1 MCHVFPMKTAVK
13 TNAMRILDGL
23 GLDYRVLEYNISDET
38 NEDIALYSARVL
50 GLAPETVYKTIIMEN
65 SDREHFVFCLPAGFS
80 ISLKKAR
87 ELTGSSSI
95 DLMKTDRLLALT
107 GYVRGGVSPLGM
119 KRRFPTFVSEL
130 AQLERFIYIS
140 GGLRGVSLEI
150 KPSDLV
156 VACSGS
162 FADFVQ

>member
-1 MCHVFPMKTAVK
+1 MK
-13 TNAMRILDGL
+13 TNAMRILDNL
-23 GLDYRVLEYNISDET
+23 GMTYRVLEYSISDET

-50 GLAPETVYKTIIMEN
+50 GIAPETVYKTIIMEN
-65 SDREHFVFCLPAGFS
+65 SDKEHFVFCLPAGFS

-87 ELTGSSSI
+87 EITGSSSI
-95 DLMKTDRLLALT
+95 DLMKTDKLLALT

-119 KRRFPTFVSEL
+119 KRHFPTFICDL
-130 AQLERFIYIS
+130 AQLEEFIYVS

-150 KPSDLV
+150 RPSDLLA
-156 VACSGS
+156 ACSAT

>member
-1 MCHVFPMKTAVK
+1 MK

-23 GLDYRVLEYNISDET
+23 GISYRVLEYDISDET

-65 SDREHFVFCLPAGFS
+65 SDKEHFVFCLPAGFS

-95 DLMKTDRLLALT
+95 DLMKTDKLLALT

-119 KRRFPTFVSEL
+119 KRKFTTFVSDL
-130 AQLERFIYIS
+130 AQLEEFIYVS

-150 KPSDLV
+150 KPSDLLF
-156 VACSGS
+156 ALGASCSAS
-162 FADFVQ
+162 FADFV